1 MNDQKIVVVTDSSAF
16 IPEEALGG
24 LSIPVIPLWI
34 TWDNERLRD
43 GVDIDPPT
51 LYRRLRESKTLP
63 KTSEPSVEDFVSF
76 FQQVATEQKAD
87 AIVAV
92 LVSSGLSRTFSSARA
107 AQAQLPEFTIRIVDS
122 LSISMAL
129 GFTALAA
136 ARASAAGQ
144 SLDEVVARA
153 EIVRSRTRF
162 LFVVDTLEYLRRGGR
177 VVGARWLL
185 GTALQIKPLLH
196 VKGGRLEPLA
206 QVRTKSR
213 ALSAMLDAVEE
224 QLQGKQMAE
233 VAVCDVDNPAERDAV
248 AEQVGKRFDVSTVY
262 RCTLSPAVGAHGGP
276 GTVGL
281 AFYTER

>member
-16 IPEEALGG
+16 IPKEALGG

-34 TWDNERLRD
+34 TWGNERLRD

-63 KTSEPSVEDFVSF
+63 TTSEPSVEDFVNF
-76 FQQVATEQKAD
+76 FRQVATEQKAD

-206 QVRTKSR
+206 QVRTKSK

-233 VAVCDVDNPAERDAV
+233 VAVCDVDNPDERDAV
-248 AEQVGKRFDVSTVY
+248 AEQVGKRFDVSTIY
-262 RCTLSPAVGAHGGP
+262 RCTLSPAVGTHGGP